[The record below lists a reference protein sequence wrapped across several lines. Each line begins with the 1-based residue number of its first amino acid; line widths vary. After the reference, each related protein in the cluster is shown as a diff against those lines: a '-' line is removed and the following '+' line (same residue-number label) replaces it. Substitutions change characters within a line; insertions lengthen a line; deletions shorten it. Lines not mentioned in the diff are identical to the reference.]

1 MVFYFKKRGGSEALS
16 KKKDKLLKM
25 AKSVT
30 KEDQKIGECKGGVTS
45 V

>member
-1 MVFYFKKRGGSEALS
+1 VVFYFKNRGGKKDKS

-30 KEDQKIGECKGGVTS
+30 KEDQEIEEGKGGVTS